1 MYCVFAHL
9 RRTFR
14 DALVAI
20 AATTLISLAGI
31 SPAVAQGIGGQ
42 PTPASTSTP
51 ATGPLAGSEGTPNIE
66 PNLPTLPDAIPKRNL
81 LTMIRAGGPLM
92 VPIIGC
98 SFLLVVF
105 AFERTM
111 ALRRGRIIP
120 GPFVTRFL
128 EQLDEDLLDRDKA
141 LELCEENQSPV
152 AEVFAA
158 AVKKWGRPSVEVEQ
172 AVLDAGERVTNG
184 LRKHVRLFN
193 AISTVSP
200 LLGLLGTVFGMIAS
214 FNVIASA
221 ESMGRPDLLADGI
234 GEALITTAAGLSVAI
249 PALIAYWFF
258 VSRVDRLVIDI
269 DGLGQQ
275 VVELFASD
283 GRGVEA
289 PRARTTRKDKAA

>member
-1 MYCVFAHL
+1 MYDVSAKVRQGAVL
-9 RRTFR
+9 AL
-14 DALVAI
+14 ALVAATAGFTFLPHTRATAQTADAQNPT
-20 AATTLISLAGI
+20 AAPSAPSAADVKI
-31 SPAVAQGIGGQ
+31 PAA
-42 PTPASTSTP
+42 
-51 ATGPLAGSEGTPNIE
+51 E
-66 PNLPTLPDAIPKRNL
+66 PQVDAIPHRNL
-81 LTMIRAGGPLM
+81 LTMIRDGGPLM
-92 VPIIGC
+92 IPIIGS

-105 AFERTM
+105 VFERAM

-128 EQLDEDLLDRDKA
+128 EQLDEELLDREKA

-200 LLGLLGTVFGMIAS
+200 LLGLLGTVFGMITS
-214 FNVIASA
+214 FNVIATA
-221 ESMGRPDLLADGI
+221 DAMGRPEMLADGI

-258 VSRVDRLVIDI
+258 VGRVDRLVMDI

-275 VVELFASD
+275 VVELISSD
-283 GRGVEA
+283 GRGQEA
-289 PRARTTRKDKAA
+289 PRARSSRREKAA

>member
-1 MYCVFAHL
+1 MLIV
-9 RRTFR
+9 
-14 DALVAI
+14 VASAMVIQCSDI
-20 AATTLISLAGI
+20 AS
-31 SPAVAQGIGGQ
+31 AVAQDTSANASVPGAL
-42 PTPASTSTP
+42 PAAASGAVTSV
-51 ATGPLAGSEGTPNIE
+51 E
-66 PNLPTLPDAIPKRNL
+66 PNLPTAADSVPKRNM

-105 AFERTM
+105 VFERAM

-141 LELCEENQSPV
+141 LDLCEANRSPV
-152 AEVFAA
+152 ADVFAA
-158 AVKKWGRPSVEVEQ
+158 AVKKWGRPTVEVEQ

-193 AISTVSP
+193 AISTVTP
-200 LLGLLGTVFGMIAS
+200 LLGLLGTVFGMISS
-214 FNVIASA
+214 FNVIATA
-221 ESMGRPDLLADGI
+221 DAMGRPELLADGI

-275 VVELFASD
+275 VVELIASD
-283 GRGVEA
+283 GRGNEA
-289 PRARTTRKDKAA
+289 PRARVSRKDKAA

>member
-1 MYCVFAHL
+1 ML
-9 RRTFR
+9 
-14 DALVAI
+14 
-20 AATTLISLAGI
+20 S
-31 SPAVAQGIGGQ
+31 AVAEIGLRARRALFLTVVASATIVTYASASAQDAAASNPVAAGVNAGA
-42 PTPASTSTP
+42 PAP
-51 ATGPLAGSEGTPNIE
+51 AAAPDIPSAPELIPN
-66 PNLPTLPDAIPKRNL
+66 RNL
-81 LTMIRAGGPLM
+81 LSTIRAGGPLM
-92 VPIIGC
+92 IPIIGC

-105 AFERTM
+105 VFERAM

-128 EQLDEDLLDRDKA
+128 EQLDDDLLDREKA

-152 AEVFAA
+152 ADVFAA
-158 AVKKWGRPSVEVEQ
+158 AVKKWGRPMVEVEQ

-193 AISTVSP
+193 AISTVTP
-200 LLGLLGTVFGMIAS
+200 LLGLLGTVFGMIGS

-221 ESMGRPDLLADGI
+221 DAMGRPEMLADGI

-258 VSRVDRLVIDI
+258 VSRVDRLVVDI

-275 VVELFASD
+275 VVELIASD
-283 GRGVEA
+283 GRVRES
-289 PRARTTRKDKAA
+289 ARSRSSRKDKAA